1 MTRFTYPEV
10 GATRAL
16 DLPAGYRTLRIRS
29 LVGHGHDAMRAA
41 TDAVMEWRM
50 HRAIPVGI
58 DASGPRAAPG
68 VDVTV
73 SLAHLIF
80 APCRIVWSEETERR
94 AGWAYGTLEGHP
106 ECGEESFVVLRDD
119 EDDIWLTV
127 TAFSR
132 PAAWY
137 TRAAGPLVPCLQ
149 RAYAR
154 RCGRVLARLV
164 R

>member
-1 MTRFTYPEV
+1 MNFNYHEV
-10 GATRAL
+10 GATRSPTM
-16 DLPAGYRTLRIRS
+16 PAGYRTLRIRT
-29 LVGHGHDAMRAA
+29 LVGRGRAAMRAA

-58 DASGPRAAPG
+58 TAGAPRAAPG

-73 SLAHLIF
+73 TLAHLIH
-80 APCRIVWSEETERR
+80 APCRIVWTEEAERR

-106 ECGEESFVVLRDD
+106 EGGEESFVVHRDD
-119 EDDIWLTV
+119 EDDVWLTV

-137 TRAAGPLVPCLQ
+137 TRAAGPLVPVLQ
-149 RAYAR
+149 RYYAR
-154 RCGRVLARLV
+154 RCGRVLARLLQ
-164 R
+164 